1 MTDKKEP
8 ESVKKEQDKEP
19 KTETTTSS
27 EEKHA
32 ETPQTTKDKEPEK
45 TKKEKSAKAKEKKQE
60 PKQAQKETPK
70 GNWDLLKFPHL
81 SEKSIAN
88 IELQNKI
95 VFIVKSSSKRTEIKK
110 AVETMFDVKVE
121 KVNMLTTTKGHKKA
135 LVRLKPD
142 YSALDIATR
151 LGMM

>member
-1 MTDKKEP
+1 MTD
-8 ESVKKEQDKEP
+8 KKEQDKEP
-19 KTETTTSS
+19 KTATPHE
-27 EEKHA
+27 A
-32 ETPQTTKDKEPEK
+32 EAVKSKKTPQKKDTGKTQ
-45 TKKEKSAKAKEKKQE
+45 TKKTPTKLKETKPE
-60 PKQAQKETPK
+60 PKQAQKETLK
-70 GNWDLLKFPHL
+70 GNWEILKFPHL

-121 KVNMLTTTKGHKKA
+121 KVNMLTTTKGDKKA

>member
-1 MTDKKEP
+1 MTDEKEL
-8 ESVKKEQDKEP
+8 DKEP
-19 KTETTTSS
+19 KTATPPE
-27 EEKHA
+27 A
-32 ETPQTTKDKEPEK
+32 EQVKTKEK
-45 TKKEKSAKAKEKKQE
+45 TSQKKATDNTPVKKTPTKPKEKKQE
-60 PKQAQKETPK
+60 PKQAQKEAPK
-70 GNWDLLKFPHL
+70 GNWDILKFPHL

-95 VFIVKSSSKRTEIKK
+95 VFIVKSSSKRAEIKK

-121 KVNMLTTTKGHKKA
+121 KVNMLTTAKGDKKA